1 MFVKVMHCLHSLPWA
16 DIKDINNNEME
27 YPPLQ
32 SAGLYVLNK
41 QEFYQN
47 NWKIQLKDGCVKVNH
62 TDFKIS
68 LGYP

>member
-1 MFVKVMHCLHSLPWA
+1 
-16 DIKDINNNEME
+16 ME